1 MIAAPVGWPLVWLAA
16 ALALGLGAPWW
27 LKALLC
33 VPAVL
38 WAPGA
43 GWARWLNPRASRLQ
57 EVIDA
62 AWLSVVFAVVNV
74 ALTRLTGG
82 GAWTL
87 MGLSLAW
94 MVAGLAMGRRGPNPP
109 PPSDRTRL
117 GLVAVVA
124 LLAVAGWTRRGDL
137 TRPLDAYWY
146 HEVANG
152 EHLDNAG
159 WAAGEGWG
167 PAQPFG
173 WEQAG
178 AARLTDPE
186 LDGGSLRFE
195 GRAMLLL
202 RGPVGATLSAG
213 AASATIQR
221 DVVER
226 EQPEAVPRYL
236 ERGVASLALD
246 AGEHDIAITGADAE
260 SLIYVLPGSEAIW
273 EAHGLGEVRLFHYY
287 QLLNIVENQRW
298 AAELLD
304 DRALT
309 VNQPPLWSN
318 VLALSAALVDPGLR
332 GAGALLMW
340 VLLLLGISGVRLLE
354 VTAPRAPWA
363 AWLLPGAYACVHLKL
378 MAEPASMNFPDS
390 LYAAAFPA
398 GLTAM
403 ALSAQRD
410 EGAPRFGLLALLAGL
425 TRYPGTIALTLAAGL
440 HGLLWRR
447 FPKRELKAAWGLV
460 AAVGAAL
467 AVAALLS
474 GQFRD
479 WLFILWFETV
489 PEHWQNAGEPLPLHM
504 RPAAFYLTWLKYS
517 GGGLLLAIAAATVG
531 SRAGRWIVG
540 SALTY
545 SLFLCTIDHFST
557 HYFLPLLALTAAG
570 LGASAAGLRWRW
582 LGEAMCAAALLGALW
597 FFGWGTCD
605 VMLGH

>member
-16 ALALGLGAPWW
+16 ALALGFGAPWW
-27 LKALLC
+27 LKAMLC
-33 VPAVL
+33 IPAVL

-57 EVIDA
+57 EVTDA
-62 AWLSVVFAVVNV
+62 AWLSVLFAVVDV
-74 ALTRLTGG
+74 AITRLVGG
-82 GAWTL
+82 GAWVL

-94 MVAGLAMGRRGPNPP
+94 MVVGLAMGRRGPNPP
-109 PPSDRTRL
+109 PPSSRTRL

-124 LLAVAGWTRRGDL
+124 LLALAGWSRRDDL

-152 EHLDNAG
+152 EHLENAG
-159 WAAGEGWG
+159 WSAGEGWG
-167 PAQPFG
+167 AVTPFG

-186 LDGGSLRFE
+186 LDGGAITLE
-195 GRAMLLL
+195 GRGIVLL
-202 RGPVGATLSAG
+202 RGPVGATLAAG
-213 AASATIQR
+213 SEAATVQR

-236 ERGVASLALD
+236 DRGVAALALP
-246 AGEHDIAITGADAE
+246 AGEHALRLTGADAE
-260 SLIYVLPGSEAIW
+260 SLVYVLPGSEAIW
-273 EAHGLGEVRLFHYY
+273 EAHGLGEARLFHYY

-298 AAELLD
+298 AAELLE

-318 VLALSAALVDPGLR
+318 VLALSVALVDPGLR

-390 LYAAAFPA
+390 LYAASFPA
-398 GLTAM
+398 ALTAM

-410 EGAPRFGLLALLAGL
+410 EGAPRFGLLALLSGL
-425 TRYPGTIALTLAAGL
+425 TRYPGTIALSLAAGL

-447 FPKRELKAAWGLV
+447 LPRRELTAAWGLV
-460 AAVGAAL
+460 AAVAAVL
-467 AVAALLS
+467 GVAALVS

-489 PEHWQNAGEPLPLHM
+489 PEHWQNSGDPLPFHL

-517 GGGLLLAIAAATVG
+517 GGGLLLAVVAALWG
-531 SRAGRWIVG
+531 GRSGRWILG
-540 SALTY
+540 SALIY
-545 SLFLCTIDHFST
+545 SAFLATIDHFST
-557 HYFLPLLALTAAG
+557 HYFLPLLALTAVG
-570 LGASAAGLRWRW
+570 LGAGAAGVRWRPVA
-582 LGEAMCAAALLGALW
+582 EALCVAGLVGALW

-605 VMLGH
+605 VVLGH